1 MRLLFIFCLGLSLN
15 LFAQNQRYIYEYKLV
30 KDSTDKASQRSE
42 MMYLDTSKEGSEYY
56 SYTAYHSDS
65 LVRAALET
73 QLKATGMINIKSD
86 MKKDGERYSVSKTYP
101 DYKTELHNRIGMN
114 RYKIT
119 EDRKL
124 NWKILPDKQ
133 QIGKWQTQKA
143 TLDFAGRQW
152 TAWFASEIPLQEGP
166 YKFSGLPG
174 LIVKME
180 DKTSSHILELKGI
193 KTLTDDD
200 IKAYK
205 KPNNE
210 LALNQKQYQKLLD
223 DYAKD
228 PTQGFKQAAMGGIV
242 LKPAEGDNRWMKER
256 EAQLKEELKK
266 DNNKIELS
274 FK

>member
-1 MRLLFIFCLGLSLN
+1 MRLLLIFCLALNLN

-30 KDSTDKASQRSE
+30 KDSTNKANQRTE
-42 MMYLDTSKEGSEYY
+42 MMYLDTTKEGSEYY

-73 QLKATGMINIKSD
+73 ELKATGMVNIKPN
-86 MKKDGERYSVSKTYP
+86 MKVDAERYSVSKTYP
-101 DYKTELHNRIGMN
+101 DFKTELHNRIGMN
-114 RYKIT
+114 RYKIAD
-119 EDRKL
+119 ERKL
-124 NWKILPDKQ
+124 TWKILPDKQ

-143 TLDFAGRQW
+143 TLDFAGRLW
-152 TAWFASEIPLQEGP
+152 TAWFTNEIPLQDGP

-174 LIVKME
+174 LIVKIE
-180 DKTSSHILELKGI
+180 DKTQSHILELKGI
-193 KTLTDDD
+193 KTLTAEEV
-200 IKAYK
+200 KNYK
-205 KPNNE
+205 KPKNE
-210 LALNQKQYQKLLD
+210 LALSMKQYQKLLD

-228 PTQGFKQAAMGGIV
+228 PTQGFKQATMGGIV
-242 LKPAEGDNRWMKER
+242 MTPAEGDNRWMKER